1 MKVQNVI
8 SANQGIRTGDLYGNR
23 FSIAI
28 RLMQFTEDDIHRNIS
43 DLKQFGFI
51 NYYGM

>member
-1 MKVQNVI
+1 MRM
-8 SANQGIRTGDLYGNR
+8 GELYGNR

-28 RLMQFTEDDIHRNIS
+28 RFVGEPSEEI
-43 DLKQFGFI
+43 LKTNVDSLSREGFI